1 MDPRQFVKNSNI
13 SIQSESKV
21 VAPTVKGGLKIGI
34 FHPGMY
40 NVLVNKKFSTT
51 EKRVN
56 LQYILKQK
64 PKGHAQI
71 APSLSIDLNEI
82 KGYFGRFQT
91 GVIHTSNFGLKGDL
105 TKNFFS
111 VQLSG
116 YAMDGTES
124 KKFTFVIYSNG
135 KIRFSGGF
143 LGSKNLKRQPEA
155 LRKYLIDTY
164 TEKQGFLYNEI
175 EYNNI
180 AGFFNTNVNFD
191 LIRISQQNPVKAQS
205 VSYESEMTPFLY
217 MTYKDHNFVLSTKSG
232 KLGSG
237 VVQVQGESDPDDL
250 EKAYKVGVDMVK
262 LLHVLGYTMGLV
274 NRNVNAP
281 KLPVMKSIKASTCP
295 KPRRPPCKNGFEV
308 RKNPQG
314 SDCCFKIPKKRTTS
328 KKKKA
333 PSKNVSIS
341 YDKDGTMKIGGRKC
355 VRLTKPVLLDV
366 AKKLGVVG
374 IREKNTKN
382 VICSA
387 LDANEKGTSNLK
399 IDGKLCRTMKK
410 DQLVAMALSKGITI
424 DDKDTVKTLCQKLQ
438 NKPKTPNT
446 PNTPNSLANDMER
459 ALLKRNRNIVN
470 KKRRINNIGIKNDII
485 KMYGKKWMT
494 KYGKVMDL
502 DKNVR
507 EVKKQLNKAE
517 KNNSLNVTSR
527 NGVIRKMVANDIKKA
542 MVKDMKLNQENTLK
556 KKLLRNEAQKLY
568 GKFGKN
574 MVNNVIKYAANLPK
588 TYPLNSSKI
597 KNYVTIKRQLQQNT
611 PSALKNK
618 RKTK

>member
-1 MDPRQFVKNSNI
+1 MDPRQFVKNSNV
-13 SIQSESKV
+13 SIQTTPSK
-21 VAPTVKGGLKIGI
+21 KGGLKIGK

-40 NVLVNKKFSTT
+40 NVLVNKKFSKD
-51 EKRVN
+51 EKRVD

-71 APSLSIDLNEI
+71 APGLTLDLNEI
-82 KGYFGRFQT
+82 KGYYGRFQT
-91 GVIHTSNFGLKGDL
+91 GAIHTSNFGLKGDL
-105 TKNFFS
+105 NKEFFS

-116 YAMDGTES
+116 YTMDGTER
-124 KKFTFVIYSNG
+124 KNFTFVIYSNG

-143 LGSKNLKRQPEA
+143 LGSSNLKKQPEA

-164 TEKQGFLYNEI
+164 TQKQGFLYNEI

-191 LIRISQQNPVKAQS
+191 LTRISQQNPVKAQS
-205 VSYESEMTPFLY
+205 ISYESEITPFLY

-250 EKAYKVGVDMVK
+250 ENAYKVGVDMVK

-274 NRNVNAP
+274 NRNVNLP
-281 KLPVMKSIKASTCP
+281 KLPMMKSVKASTCP
-295 KPRRPPCKNGFEV
+295 KPRRPPCKDGFEV

-314 SDCCFKIPKKRTTS
+314 SECCFKIPKKRGVS
-328 KKKKA
+328 KKKA
-333 PSKNVSIS
+333 TPKNVSIS

-355 VRLTKPVLLDV
+355 DRLTKPVLLDV

-374 IREKNTKN
+374 VRQKNTKN

-387 LDANEKGTSNLK
+387 LDAIEKGTSNLK
-399 IDGKLCRTMKK
+399 VDGKLCRTMKK
-410 DQLVAMALSKGITI
+410 DQLIAMALSKGITI
-424 DDKDTVKTLCQKLQ
+424 DDKDTVKMLCDKLQ
-438 NKPKTPNT
+438 DKPNS
-446 PNTPNSLANDMER
+446 PNSLANEMEY
-459 ALLKRNRNIVN
+459 ALKMRRSRNATNQ
-470 KKRRINNIGIKNDII
+470 KRRLNDTGIRNDLV

-507 EVKKQLNKAE
+507 DIKRELNKAE
-517 KNNSLNVTSR
+517 KNNSLNVTTR

-574 MVNNVIKYAANLPK
+574 MVNNVIKYATNLPK
-588 TYPLNSSKI
+588 TYALNSTKI
-597 KNYVTIKRQLQQNT
+597 KNYVMIKRQLQQNT

-618 RKTK
+618 RKNK

>member
-1 MDPRQFVKNSNI
+1 MDPRQFVKNSNV
-13 SIQSESKV
+13 SIQTTPSK
-21 VAPTVKGGLKIGI
+21 KGGLKIGK

-40 NVLVNKKFSTT
+40 NVLVNKKFSKD
-51 EKRVN
+51 EKRVD

-71 APSLSIDLNEI
+71 APGLTLDLNEI
-82 KGYFGRFQT
+82 KGYYGRFQT
-91 GVIHTSNFGLKGDL
+91 GAIHTSNFGLKGDL
-105 TKNFFS
+105 NKEFFS

-116 YAMDGTES
+116 YTMDGTER
-124 KKFTFVIYSNG
+124 KNFTFVIYSNG

-143 LGSKNLKRQPEA
+143 LGSSNLKKQPEA

-164 TEKQGFLYNEI
+164 TQKQGFLYNEI

-191 LIRISQQNPVKAQS
+191 LTRISQQNPVKAQS
-205 VSYESEMTPFLY
+205 ISYESELTPFLY

-250 EKAYKVGVDMVK
+250 ENAYKVGVDMVK

-274 NRNVNAP
+274 NRNVNLP
-281 KLPVMKSIKASTCP
+281 KLPMMKSVKASTCP
-295 KPRRPPCKNGFEV
+295 KPRRPPCKDGFEV

-314 SDCCFKIPKKRTTS
+314 SECCFKIPKKRGVS
-328 KKKKA
+328 KKKA
-333 PSKNVSIS
+333 IPKNVSIS

-355 VRLTKPVLLDV
+355 DRLTKPVLLDV

-374 IREKNTKN
+374 VRQKNTKN

-387 LDANEKGTSNLK
+387 LDAIEKGTSNLK
-399 IDGKLCRTMKK
+399 VDGKLCRTMKK
-410 DQLVAMALSKGITI
+410 DQLIAMALSKGITI
-424 DDKDTVKTLCQKLQ
+424 DDKDTVKMLCDKLQ
-438 NKPKTPNT
+438 DKPNS
-446 PNTPNSLANDMER
+446 PNSLANEMEY
-459 ALLKRNRNIVN
+459 ALKMKRSRNITN
-470 KKRRINNIGIKNDII
+470 QKRRLNDTGIRNDLV

-494 KYGKVMDL
+494 RYGKVMDL

-507 EVKKQLNKAE
+507 DVKRELNKAE
-517 KNNSLNVTSR
+517 KNNSLNVTTR

-574 MVNNVIKYAANLPK
+574 MVNNVIKYATNLPK
-588 TYPLNSSKI
+588 TYALNSSKI
-597 KNYVTIKRQLQQNT
+597 KNYVMIKRQLQQNT

-618 RKTK
+618 RKNK

>member
-1 MDPRQFVKNSNI
+1 MDPRQFVKNSNV
-13 SIQSESKV
+13 SIQTTPSK
-21 VAPTVKGGLKIGI
+21 KGGLKIGK
-34 FHPGMY
+34 FQPGMY
-40 NVLVNKKFSTT
+40 NVLVNKKFSKD
-51 EKRVN
+51 EKRVD

-71 APSLSIDLNEI
+71 APGLTLDLNEI
-82 KGYFGRFQT
+82 KGYYGRFQT
-91 GVIHTSNFGLKGDL
+91 GAIHTSNFGLKGDL
-105 TKNFFS
+105 NKEFFS

-116 YAMDGTES
+116 YTMDGTER
-124 KKFTFVIYSNG
+124 KNFTFVIYSNG

-143 LGSKNLKRQPEA
+143 LGSSNLKKQPEA

-164 TEKQGFLYNEI
+164 TQKQGFLYNEI

-191 LIRISQQNPVKAQS
+191 LTRISQQNPVKAQS
-205 VSYESEMTPFLY
+205 ISYESEITPFLY

-250 EKAYKVGVDMVK
+250 ENAYKVGVDMVK

-274 NRNVNAP
+274 NRNVNLP
-281 KLPVMKSIKASTCP
+281 KLPMMKSVKASTCP
-295 KPRRPPCKNGFEV
+295 KPRRPPCKDGFEV

-314 SDCCFKIPKKRTTS
+314 SECCFKIPKKRGTT
-328 KKKKA
+328 KKKTT
-333 PSKNVSIS
+333 PKNVSIS
-341 YDKDGTMKIGGRKC
+341 YDKDGTMKI
-355 VRLTKPVLLDV
+355 
-366 AKKLGVVG
+366 
-374 IREKNTKN
+374 
-382 VICSA
+382 
-387 LDANEKGTSNLK
+387 
-399 IDGKLCRTMKK
+399 DGKLCRKMKK

-424 DDKDTVKTLCQKLQ
+424 DDKDTVKMLCDKLQ
-438 NKPKTPNT
+438 NKPNS
-446 PNTPNSLANDMER
+446 PNSLANEMEY
-459 ALLKRNRNIVN
+459 ALKMRRSRNVTNQKRKLNDKGIRNDLV
-470 KKRRINNIGIKNDII
+470 

-507 EVKKQLNKAE
+507 DIKRELNKAE
-517 KNNSLNVTSR
+517 KNNSLNVTTR

-574 MVNNVIKYAANLPK
+574 MVNNVIKYATNLPK
-588 TYPLNSSKI
+588 TYALNSTKI

-618 RKTK
+618 RKNK

>member
-1 MDPRQFVKNSNI
+1 MDPRQFVKNSNV
-13 SIQSESKV
+13 SIQTTPSK
-21 VAPTVKGGLKIGI
+21 KGGLKIGK

-40 NVLVNKKFSTT
+40 NVLVNKKFSKD
-51 EKRVN
+51 EKRVD

-71 APSLSIDLNEI
+71 APGLTLDLNEI
-82 KGYFGRFQT
+82 KGYYGRFQT
-91 GVIHTSNFGLKGDL
+91 GAIHTSNFGLKGDL
-105 TKNFFS
+105 NKEFFS

-116 YAMDGTES
+116 YTMDVTER
-124 KKFTFVIYSNG
+124 KNFTFVIYSNG

-143 LGSKNLKRQPEA
+143 LGSSNLKKQPEA

-164 TEKQGFLYNEI
+164 TQKQGFLYNEI

-191 LIRISQQNPVKAQS
+191 LTRISQQNPVKAQS
-205 VSYESEMTPFLY
+205 ISYESELTPFLY

-250 EKAYKVGVDMVK
+250 ENAYKVGVDMVK

-274 NRNVNAP
+274 NRNVNLP
-281 KLPVMKSIKASTCP
+281 KLPMMKSVKASTCP
-295 KPRRPPCKNGFEV
+295 KPRRPPCKDGFEV

-314 SDCCFKIPKKRTTS
+314 SECCFKIPKKRGVS
-328 KKKKA
+328 KKKA
-333 PSKNVSIS
+333 TPKNVSIS

-355 VRLTKPVLLDV
+355 DRLTKPVLLDV

-374 IREKNTKN
+374 VRQKNTKN

-387 LDANEKGTSNLK
+387 LDAIEKGTSNLK
-399 IDGKLCRTMKK
+399 VDGKLCRTMKK
-410 DQLVAMALSKGITI
+410 DQLIAMALSKGITI
-424 DDKDTVKTLCQKLQ
+424 DDKDTVKMLCDKLQ
-438 NKPKTPNT
+438 DKPNS
-446 PNTPNSLANDMER
+446 PNSLANEMEY
-459 ALLKRNRNIVN
+459 ALKMKRSRNITN
-470 KKRRINNIGIKNDII
+470 QKRRLNDTGIRNDLV

-507 EVKKQLNKAE
+507 DVKRELNKAE
-517 KNNSLNVTSR
+517 KNNSLNVTTR

-574 MVNNVIKYAANLPK
+574 MVNNVIKYATNLPK
-588 TYPLNSSKI
+588 TYALNSSKI
-597 KNYVTIKRQLQQNT
+597 KNYVMIKRQLQQNT

-618 RKTK
+618 RKNK

>member
-1 MDPRQFVKNSNI
+1 MDPRQFVKNSNV
-13 SIQSESKV
+13 SIQTESKV
-21 VAPTVKGGLKIGI
+21 VPTKKGGLKIGK

-40 NVLVNKKFSTT
+40 NVLVNKKFSKD
-51 EKRVN
+51 EKRVD

-71 APSLSIDLNEI
+71 ATGLTIDLNEI
-82 KGYFGRFQT
+82 KGYYGRFQT
-91 GVIHTSNFGLKGDL
+91 GAIHTSNFGLKGDL
-105 TKNFFS
+105 KKEFFS

-164 TEKQGFLYNEI
+164 TQKQGFLYNEI

-180 AGFFNTNVNFD
+180 SGFFNTNVNFD
-191 LIRISQQNPVKAQS
+191 LTRISRQNPVQAQS
-205 VSYESEMTPFLY
+205 VSYESELTPFLY

-250 EKAYKVGVDMVK
+250 ENAYKVGVDMVK

-281 KLPVMKSIKASTCP
+281 KLPMMKSVKASTCP

-314 SDCCFKIPKKRTTS
+314 SDCCFKIPKKRSVS
-328 KKKKA
+328 KKKST
-333 PSKNVSIS
+333 PKNVSIS

-355 VRLTKPVLLDV
+355 DRLTKPVLLDV

-387 LDANEKGTSNLK
+387 LDAIEKGTSNLK
-399 IDGKLCRTMKK
+399 VNGKLCRTIKK
-410 DQLVAMALSKGITI
+410 DQLVAMALSKGIAI
-424 DDKDTVKTLCQKLQ
+424 DDKDTVKMLCDKLQ
-438 NKPKTPNT
+438 NKPNT
-446 PNTPNSLANDMER
+446 ANSPNSLANEMES
-459 ALLKRNRNIVN
+459 ALKMRRSRNATNQ
-470 KKRRINNIGIKNDII
+470 KRRLNDTGIRNDLV

-494 KYGKVMDL
+494 KYGKVMNL

-507 EVKKQLNKAE
+507 DIKKELNKAE

-574 MVNNVIKYAANLPK
+574 MVNNVIKYAMNLPK
-588 TYPLNSSKI
+588 TYPLNSKKI
-597 KNYVTIKRQLQQNT
+597 KNYVMIKRQLQQNT
-611 PSALKNK
+611 PSALKNN

>member
-1 MDPRQFVKNSNI
+1 MDPRQFVKNSNV
-13 SIQSESKV
+13 SIQTTPSK
-21 VAPTVKGGLKIGI
+21 KGGLKIGK

-40 NVLVNKKFSTT
+40 NVLVNKKFSKD
-51 EKRVN
+51 EKRVD

-71 APSLSIDLNEI
+71 APGLTLDLNEI
-82 KGYFGRFQT
+82 KGYYGRFQT
-91 GVIHTSNFGLKGDL
+91 GAIHTSNFGLKGDL
-105 TKNFFS
+105 NKEFFS

-116 YAMDGTES
+116 YTMDGTER
-124 KKFTFVIYSNG
+124 KNFTFVIYSNG

-143 LGSKNLKRQPEA
+143 LGSSNLKKQPEA

-164 TEKQGFLYNEI
+164 TQKQGFLYNEI

-191 LIRISQQNPVKAQS
+191 LTRISQQNPVKAQS
-205 VSYESEMTPFLY
+205 ISYESELTPFLY

-250 EKAYKVGVDMVK
+250 ENAYKVGVDMVK

-274 NRNVNAP
+274 NRNVNLP
-281 KLPVMKSIKASTCP
+281 KLPMMKSVKASTCP
-295 KPRRPPCKNGFEV
+295 KPRRPPCKDGFEV

-314 SDCCFKIPKKRTTS
+314 SDCCFKIPKKRGVS
-328 KKKKA
+328 KKKST
-333 PSKNVSIS
+333 PKNVSIS

-355 VRLTKPVLLDV
+355 DRLTKPVLLDV

-374 IREKNTKN
+374 VRQKNTKN

-387 LDANEKGTSNLK
+387 LDAIEKGTSNLK
-399 IDGKLCRTMKK
+399 VDGKLCRTMKK
-410 DQLVAMALSKGITI
+410 DQLIAMALSKGITI
-424 DDKDTVKTLCQKLQ
+424 DDKDTVKMLCDKLQ
-438 NKPKTPNT
+438 DKPNS
-446 PNTPNSLANDMER
+446 PNSLANEMEY
-459 ALLKRNRNIVN
+459 ALKMKRSRNITN
-470 KKRRINNIGIKNDII
+470 QKRRLNDTGIRNDLV

-494 KYGKVMDL
+494 KYGKVMNL

-507 EVKKQLNKAE
+507 DIKRELNKAE

-542 MVKDMKLNQENTLK
+542 MVKDMKLNQQNTLK

-574 MVNNVIKYAANLPK
+574 MVNNVIKYATNLPK

-597 KNYVTIKRQLQQNT
+597 KNYVMIKRQLQQNT

-618 RKTK
+618 RKNK

>member
-1 MDPRQFVKNSNI
+1 MDPRQFVKNSNV
-13 SIQSESKV
+13 SIQTESKV
-21 VAPTVKGGLKIGI
+21 VPTKKGGLKIGK

-40 NVLVNKKFSTT
+40 NVLVNKKFSKD
-51 EKRVN
+51 EKRVD

-71 APSLSIDLNEI
+71 ATGLTIDLNEI
-82 KGYFGRFQT
+82 KGYYGRFQT
-91 GVIHTSNFGLKGDL
+91 GAIHTSNFGLKGDL
-105 TKNFFS
+105 KKEFFS

-116 YAMDGTES
+116 YTMDGTEQ

-143 LGSKNLKRQPEA
+143 LGSTNLKKQPEA
-155 LRKYLIDTY
+155 LRKYLVDTY
-164 TEKQGFLYNEI
+164 TQKQGFLYSDI

-191 LIRISQQNPVKAQS
+191 LTRIAQQNPVKAQS
-205 VSYESEMTPFLY
+205 ISYEAETTPFLY
-217 MTYKDHNFVLSTKSG
+217 MIYKDHNFVLSTKSG

-237 VVQVQGESDPDDL
+237 VIQVQGESDPDDL
-250 EKAYKVGVDMVK
+250 ENAYKVGVDMVK

-281 KLPVMKSIKASTCP
+281 KLPVMKSVKASTCP

-314 SDCCFKIPKKRTTS
+314 SDCCFKIPKKRSTS
-328 KKKKA
+328 KKKST
-333 PSKNVSIS
+333 PKNVSIS
-341 YDKDGTMKIGGRKC
+341 YDKDGTMKIGGLKC
-355 VRLTKPVLLDV
+355 DRLTKPVLLDV

-374 IREKNTKN
+374 IREKNNKN
-382 VICSA
+382 AICSA
-387 LDANEKGTSNLK
+387 LDAIEKGTSNLK

-424 DDKDTVKTLCQKLQ
+424 DDKDTVKMLCDKLQ
-438 NKPKTPNT
+438 NKPNT
-446 PNTPNSLANDMER
+446 ANSPNSLANEMET
-459 ALLKRNRNIVN
+459 ALKMRRNRNTTN
-470 KKRRINNIGIKNDII
+470 QRRKLNDTGIRNDLV

-494 KYGKVMDL
+494 KYGKVMNL

-507 EVKKQLNKAE
+507 DIKKELNKAE

-542 MVKDMKLNQENTLK
+542 MVKDMKLNQENTLN

-574 MVNNVIKYAANLPK
+574 MVNNVIKYATNLPK
-588 TYPLNSSKI
+588 TYPLNSTKI
-597 KNYVTIKRQLQQNT
+597 KNYVMIKRQLQQNT
-611 PSALKNK
+611 PSALKNN

>member
-1 MDPRQFVKNSNI
+1 MDPRQFVKNSNV
-13 SIQSESKV
+13 SIQTESKV
-21 VAPTVKGGLKIGI
+21 APTKKGGLKIGK

-40 NVLVNKKFSTT
+40 NVLVNKKFSKD
-51 EKRVN
+51 EKRVD

-71 APSLSIDLNEI
+71 ATGLTIDLNEI
-82 KGYFGRFQT
+82 KGYYGRFQT
-91 GVIHTSNFGLKGDL
+91 GAIHTSNFGLKGDL
-105 TKNFFS
+105 KKEFFS

-116 YAMDGTES
+116 YTMDGTEQ
-124 KKFTFVIYSNG
+124 KKFTFVIYGNG

-143 LGSKNLKRQPEA
+143 LGSNNLKKQPES

-164 TEKQGFLYNEI
+164 TQKQGFLYNEI

-180 AGFFNTNVNFD
+180 SGFFNTNVNFD
-191 LIRISQQNPVKAQS
+191 LTRISQQNPVKAQS
-205 VSYESEMTPFLY
+205 ISYESELTPFLY
-217 MTYKDHNFVLSTKSG
+217 ITHKDHNFVLSTKSG

-250 EKAYKVGVDMVK
+250 ENAYKVGVDMVK
-262 LLHVLGYTMGLV
+262 LLHVLGYTLGLV

-281 KLPVMKSIKASTCP
+281 KLPMMKTVKASTCP

-314 SDCCFKIPKKRTTS
+314 SDCCFKIPKKRSVS
-328 KKKKA
+328 KKKST
-333 PSKNVSIS
+333 PKNVSIS

-355 VRLTKPVLLDV
+355 DRLTKPVLLDV

-387 LDANEKGTSNLK
+387 LDAIEKGTSNVK
-399 IDGKLCRTMKK
+399 VNGKLCRTMKK

-438 NKPKTPNT
+438 NKPKTANS
-446 PNTPNSLANDMER
+446 PNSLANEMEY
-459 ALLKRNRNIVN
+459 ALKMKRSRNVTN
-470 KKRRINNIGIKNDII
+470 QRRKLNDTGIRNDLVR
-485 KMYGKKWMT
+485 MYGKKWMT

-502 DKNVR
+502 NKDIRDVKR
-507 EVKKQLNKAE
+507 ELNKAE
-517 KNNSLNVTSR
+517 KNNSLNVTSS

-542 MVKDMKLNQENTLK
+542 MVKNMKLNQENALK

-574 MVNNVIKYAANLPK
+574 MVNNVIKYATNLPK
-588 TYPLNSSKI
+588 TYALNSSKI
-597 KNYVTIKRQLQQNT
+597 KNYVMIKRQLQQNT
-611 PSALKNK
+611 PSALKNN

>member
-1 MDPRQFVKNSNI
+1 MDPRQFVKNSNV
-13 SIQSESKV
+13 SIQTTPSK
-21 VAPTVKGGLKIGI
+21 KGGLKIGK

-40 NVLVNKKFSTT
+40 NVLVNKKFSKD
-51 EKRVN
+51 EKRVD

-71 APSLSIDLNEI
+71 APGLTLDLNEI
-82 KGYFGRFQT
+82 KGYYGRFQT
-91 GVIHTSNFGLKGDL
+91 GAIHTSNFGLKGDL
-105 TKNFFS
+105 NKEFFS

-116 YAMDGTES
+116 YTMDGTER
-124 KKFTFVIYSNG
+124 KNFTFVIYSNG

-143 LGSKNLKRQPEA
+143 LGSSNLKKQPEA

-164 TEKQGFLYNEI
+164 TQKQGFLYNEI

-191 LIRISQQNPVKAQS
+191 LTRISQQNPVKAQS
-205 VSYESEMTPFLY
+205 ISYESELTPFLY

-250 EKAYKVGVDMVK
+250 ENAYKVGVDMVK

-274 NRNVNAP
+274 NRNVNLP
-281 KLPVMKSIKASTCP
+281 KLPMMKSVKASTCP
-295 KPRRPPCKNGFEV
+295 KPRRPPCKDGFEV

-314 SDCCFKIPKKRTTS
+314 SECCFKIPKKRGTT
-328 KKKKA
+328 KKKTT
-333 PSKNVSIS
+333 PKNVSIS

-355 VRLTKPVLLDV
+355 DRLTKPVLLDV

-374 IREKNTKN
+374 VRQKNTKN

-387 LDANEKGTSNLK
+387 LDAIEKGTSNLK
-399 IDGKLCRTMKK
+399 IDGKLCRKMKK

-424 DDKDTVKTLCQKLQ
+424 DDKDTVKMLCDKLQ
-438 NKPKTPNT
+438 DKPNS
-446 PNTPNSLANDMER
+446 PNSLANEMEY
-459 ALLKRNRNIVN
+459 ALKMRRSRNATNQ
-470 KKRRINNIGIKNDII
+470 KRRLNDTGIRNDLV

-502 DKNVR
+502 NKDVR
-507 EVKKQLNKAE
+507 DVKRELNKAE

-542 MVKDMKLNQENTLK
+542 MVKNMKLNQENTLK

-574 MVNNVIKYAANLPK
+574 MVNNVIKYATNLPK

-618 RKTK
+618 RKNK

>member
-1 MDPRQFVKNSNI
+1 MDPRQFVKNSNV
-13 SIQSESKV
+13 SIQTTPSK
-21 VAPTVKGGLKIGI
+21 KGGLKIGK

-40 NVLVNKKFSTT
+40 NVLVNKKFSKD
-51 EKRVN
+51 EKRVD

-71 APSLSIDLNEI
+71 APGLTLDLNEI
-82 KGYFGRFQT
+82 KGYYGRFQT
-91 GVIHTSNFGLKGDL
+91 GAIHTSNFGLKGDL
-105 TKNFFS
+105 NKEFFS

-116 YAMDGTES
+116 YTMDGTER
-124 KKFTFVIYSNG
+124 KNFTFVIYSNG

-143 LGSKNLKRQPEA
+143 LGSSNLKKQPEA

-164 TEKQGFLYNEI
+164 TQKQGFLYNEI

-191 LIRISQQNPVKAQS
+191 LTRISQQNPVKAQS
-205 VSYESEMTPFLY
+205 ISYESEITPFLY

-250 EKAYKVGVDMVK
+250 ENAYKVGVDMVK

-274 NRNVNAP
+274 NRNVNLP
-281 KLPVMKSIKASTCP
+281 KLPMMKSVKASTCP
-295 KPRRPPCKNGFEV
+295 KPRRPPCKDGFEV

-314 SDCCFKIPKKRTTS
+314 SECCFKIPKKRGTT
-328 KKKKA
+328 KKKTT
-333 PSKNVSIS
+333 PKNVSIS

-355 VRLTKPVLLDV
+355 DRLTKPVLLDV

-374 IREKNTKN
+374 VRQKNTKN

-387 LDANEKGTSNLK
+387 LDAIEKGTSNLK
-399 IDGKLCRTMKK
+399 IDGKLCRKMKK

-424 DDKDTVKTLCQKLQ
+424 DDKDTVKMLCDKLQ
-438 NKPKTPNT
+438 DKPNS
-446 PNTPNSLANDMER
+446 PNSLANEMEY
-459 ALLKRNRNIVN
+459 ALKMRRSRNVTNQKRKLNDTGIRNDLV
-470 KKRRINNIGIKNDII
+470 

-507 EVKKQLNKAE
+507 DIKRELNKAE
-517 KNNSLNVTSR
+517 KNNSLNVTTR

-542 MVKDMKLNQENTLK
+542 MVKNMKLNQENTLK

-574 MVNNVIKYAANLPK
+574 MVNNVIKYATNLPK
-588 TYPLNSSKI
+588 TYALNSSKI
-597 KNYVTIKRQLQQNT
+597 KNYVMIKRQLQQNT

-618 RKTK
+618 RKNK

>member
-1 MDPRQFVKNSNI
+1 MDPRQFVKNSNV
-13 SIQSESKV
+13 SIQTESKV
-21 VAPTVKGGLKIGI
+21 VPTKKGGLKIGK

-51 EKRVN
+51 EKRVD

-71 APSLSIDLNEI
+71 APGLTIDLNEI

-91 GVIHTSNFGLKGDL
+91 GAIHTSNFGLKGDL

-116 YAMDGTES
+116 YIMDGTES
-124 KKFTFVIYSNG
+124 KNFTFVIYSNG

-143 LGSKNLKRQPEA
+143 LGSSNLKKQPEA

-164 TEKQGFLYNEI
+164 TQKQGFLYNEI

-191 LIRISQQNPVKAQS
+191 LTRISRQNPVQAQS
-205 VSYESEMTPFLY
+205 VSYESELTPFLY

-250 EKAYKVGVDMVK
+250 ENAYRVGVDMVK

-281 KLPVMKSIKASTCP
+281 KLPMMKSVKASTCP

-314 SDCCFKIPKKRTTS
+314 SDCCFKIPKKRGTS
-328 KKKKA
+328 KKKST
-333 PSKNVSIS
+333 PKNVSIS

-355 VRLTKPVLLDV
+355 DRLTKPVLLDV

-387 LDANEKGTSNLK
+387 LDAIEKGTSNVK
-399 IDGKLCRTMKK
+399 VNGKLCRTMKK

-438 NKPKTPNT
+438 NKPKTANS
-446 PNTPNSLANDMER
+446 PNSLANEMEY
-459 ALLKRNRNIVN
+459 ALKMKRSRNVTN
-470 KKRRINNIGIKNDII
+470 QKRKLNDTGIRNDLVR
-485 KMYGKKWMT
+485 MYGKKWMT

-502 DKNVR
+502 NKNVR
-507 EVKKQLNKAE
+507 DVKRELNKAE

-542 MVKDMKLNQENTLK
+542 MVKNMKLNQENTLK

-574 MVNNVIKYAANLPK
+574 MVNNVIKYATNLPK
-588 TYPLNSSKI
+588 TYPLNSKKI

-618 RKTK
+618 RKNK

>member
-1 MDPRQFVKNSNI
+1 MDPRQFVKNSNV
-13 SIQSESKV
+13 SIQTTPSK
-21 VAPTVKGGLKIGI
+21 KGGLKIGK

-40 NVLVNKKFSTT
+40 NVLVNKKFSKD
-51 EKRVN
+51 EKRVD

-71 APSLSIDLNEI
+71 TPGLTIDLNEI
-82 KGYFGRFQT
+82 KGYYGRFQT
-91 GVIHTSNFGLKGDL
+91 GAIHTSNFGLKGDL
-105 TKNFFS
+105 NKEFFS

-116 YAMDGTES
+116 YTMDGTER
-124 KKFTFVIYSNG
+124 KNFTFVIYSNG

-143 LGSKNLKRQPEA
+143 LGSSNLKKQPEA

-164 TEKQGFLYNEI
+164 TQKQGFLYNEI

-191 LIRISQQNPVKAQS
+191 LTRISQQNPVKAQS
-205 VSYESEMTPFLY
+205 ISYESELTPFLY

-250 EKAYKVGVDMVK
+250 ENAYKVGVDMVK

-274 NRNVNAP
+274 NRNVNLP
-281 KLPVMKSIKASTCP
+281 KLPIMKSVKASTCP
-295 KPRRPPCKNGFEV
+295 KPRRPPCKDGFEV

-314 SDCCFKIPKKRTTS
+314 SECCFKIPKKRGVS
-328 KKKKA
+328 KKKA
-333 PSKNVSIS
+333 TPKNVSIS

-355 VRLTKPVLLDV
+355 DRLTKPVLLDV

-374 IREKNTKN
+374 VRQKNTKN

-387 LDANEKGTSNLK
+387 LDAIEKGTSNLK
-399 IDGKLCRTMKK
+399 IDGKLCRKMKK

-424 DDKDTVKTLCQKLQ
+424 DDKDTVKMLCDKLQ
-438 NKPKTPNT
+438 DKPNS
-446 PNTPNSLANDMER
+446 PNSLANEMEY
-459 ALLKRNRNIVN
+459 ALKMRRSRNATNQ
-470 KKRRINNIGIKNDII
+470 KRRLNDTGIRNDLV

-507 EVKKQLNKAE
+507 DVKRELNKAE
-517 KNNSLNVTSR
+517 KNNSLNVTTR

-574 MVNNVIKYAANLPK
+574 MVNNVIKYATNLPK
-588 TYPLNSSKI
+588 TYALNSTKI
-597 KNYVTIKRQLQQNT
+597 KNYVMIKRQLQQNT

-618 RKTK
+618 RKNK

>member
-1 MDPRQFVKNSNI
+1 MDPRQFVKNSNV
-13 SIQSESKV
+13 SIQTTPSK
-21 VAPTVKGGLKIGI
+21 KGGLKIGK

-40 NVLVNKKFSTT
+40 NVLVNKKFSKD
-51 EKRVN
+51 EKRVD

-71 APSLSIDLNEI
+71 APGLTLDLNEI
-82 KGYFGRFQT
+82 KGYYGRFQT
-91 GVIHTSNFGLKGDL
+91 GAIHTSNFGLKGDL
-105 TKNFFS
+105 NKEFFS

-116 YAMDGTES
+116 YTMDGTER
-124 KKFTFVIYSNG
+124 KNFTFVIYSNG

-143 LGSKNLKRQPEA
+143 LGSSNLKKQPEA

-164 TEKQGFLYNEI
+164 TQKQGFLYNEI

-191 LIRISQQNPVKAQS
+191 LTRISQQNPVKAQS
-205 VSYESEMTPFLY
+205 ISYESELTPFLY

-250 EKAYKVGVDMVK
+250 ENAYKVGVDMIK

-274 NRNVNAP
+274 NRNVNLP
-281 KLPVMKSIKASTCP
+281 KLPMMKSVKASTCP
-295 KPRRPPCKNGFEV
+295 KPRRPPCKDGFEV

-314 SDCCFKIPKKRTTS
+314 SECCFKIPKKRGTT
-328 KKKKA
+328 KKKTT
-333 PSKNVSIS
+333 PKNVSIS

-355 VRLTKPVLLDV
+355 DRLTKPVLLDV

-374 IREKNTKN
+374 VRQKNTKN

-387 LDANEKGTSNLK
+387 LDAIEKGTSNLK
-399 IDGKLCRTMKK
+399 IDGKLCRKMKK

-424 DDKDTVKTLCQKLQ
+424 DDKDTVKMLCDKLQ
-438 NKPKTPNT
+438 DKPNS
-446 PNTPNSLANDMER
+446 PNSLANEMEY
-459 ALLKRNRNIVN
+459 ALKMRRSRNATNQ
-470 KKRRINNIGIKNDII
+470 KRRLNDTGIRNDLV

-507 EVKKQLNKAE
+507 DVKRELNKAE
-517 KNNSLNVTSR
+517 KNNSLNVTTR

-574 MVNNVIKYAANLPK
+574 MVNNVIKYATNLPK
-588 TYPLNSSKI
+588 TYALNSTKI
-597 KNYVTIKRQLQQNT
+597 KNYVMIKRQLQQNT

-618 RKTK
+618 RKNK

>member
-1 MDPRQFVKNSNI
+1 MDPRQFVKNSNV
-13 SIQSESKV
+13 SIQTTPSK
-21 VAPTVKGGLKIGI
+21 KGGLKIGK

-40 NVLVNKKFSTT
+40 NVLVNKKFSKD
-51 EKRVN
+51 EKRVD

-71 APSLSIDLNEI
+71 APGLTLDLNEI
-82 KGYFGRFQT
+82 KGYYGRFQT
-91 GVIHTSNFGLKGDL
+91 GAIHTSNFGLKGDL
-105 TKNFFS
+105 NKEFFS

-116 YAMDGTES
+116 YTMDGTER
-124 KKFTFVIYSNG
+124 KNFTFVIYSNG

-143 LGSKNLKRQPEA
+143 LGSSNLKKQPEA

-164 TEKQGFLYNEI
+164 TQKQGFLYNEI

-191 LIRISQQNPVKAQS
+191 LTRISQQNPVKAQS
-205 VSYESEMTPFLY
+205 ISYESELTPFLY

-250 EKAYKVGVDMVK
+250 ENAYKVGVDMVK

-274 NRNVNAP
+274 NRNVNLP
-281 KLPVMKSIKASTCP
+281 KLPMMKSVKASTCP
-295 KPRRPPCKNGFEV
+295 KPRRPPCKDGFEV

-314 SDCCFKIPKKRTTS
+314 SECCFKIPKKRGVS
-328 KKKKA
+328 KKKA
-333 PSKNVSIS
+333 TPKNVSIS

-355 VRLTKPVLLDV
+355 DRLTKPVLLDV

-374 IREKNTKN
+374 VRQKNTKN

-387 LDANEKGTSNLK
+387 LDAIEKGTSNLK
-399 IDGKLCRTMKK
+399 VDGKLCRTMKK
-410 DQLVAMALSKGITI
+410 DQLIAMALSKGITI
-424 DDKDTVKTLCQKLQ
+424 DDKDTVKMLCDKLQ
-438 NKPKTPNT
+438 DKPNS
-446 PNTPNSLANDMER
+446 PNSLANEMEY
-459 ALLKRNRNIVN
+459 ALKMKRSRNITN
-470 KKRRINNIGIKNDII
+470 QKRRLNDTGIRNDLV

-507 EVKKQLNKAE
+507 DIKRELNKAE
-517 KNNSLNVTSR
+517 KNNSLNVTTR

-574 MVNNVIKYAANLPK
+574 MVNNVIKYATNLPK
-588 TYPLNSSKI
+588 TYALNSSKI
-597 KNYVTIKRQLQQNT
+597 KNYVMIKRQLQQNT

-618 RKTK
+618 RKNK

>member
-1 MDPRQFVKNSNI
+1 MDPRQFVKNSNV
-13 SIQSESKV
+13 SIQTTPSK
-21 VAPTVKGGLKIGI
+21 KGGLKIGK

-40 NVLVNKKFSTT
+40 NVLVNKKFSKD
-51 EKRVN
+51 EKRVD

-71 APSLSIDLNEI
+71 APGLTLDLNEI
-82 KGYFGRFQT
+82 KGYYGRFQT
-91 GVIHTSNFGLKGDL
+91 GAIHTSNFGLKGDL
-105 TKNFFS
+105 NKEFFS

-116 YAMDGTES
+116 YTMDGTER
-124 KKFTFVIYSNG
+124 KNFTFVIYSNG

-143 LGSKNLKRQPEA
+143 LGSSNLKKQPEA

-164 TEKQGFLYNEI
+164 TQKQGFLYNEI

-191 LIRISQQNPVKAQS
+191 LTRISQQNPVKAQS
-205 VSYESEMTPFLY
+205 ISYESEITPFLY

-250 EKAYKVGVDMVK
+250 ENAYKVGVDMVK

-274 NRNVNAP
+274 NRNVNLP
-281 KLPVMKSIKASTCP
+281 KLPMMKSVKASTCP
-295 KPRRPPCKNGFEV
+295 KPRRPPCKDGFEV

-314 SDCCFKIPKKRTTS
+314 SECCFKIPKKRGVS
-328 KKKKA
+328 KKKA
-333 PSKNVSIS
+333 TPKNVSIS

-355 VRLTKPVLLDV
+355 DRLTKPVLLDV

-374 IREKNTKN
+374 VRQKNTKN

-387 LDANEKGTSNLK
+387 LDAIEKGTSNLK
-399 IDGKLCRTMKK
+399 VDGKLCRTMKK
-410 DQLVAMALSKGITI
+410 DQLIAMALSKGITI
-424 DDKDTVKTLCQKLQ
+424 DDKDTVKMLCDKLQ
-438 NKPKTPNT
+438 DKPNS
-446 PNTPNSLANDMER
+446 PNSLANEMEY
-459 ALLKRNRNIVN
+459 ALKMRRSRNATNQ
-470 KKRRINNIGIKNDII
+470 KRRLNDTGIRNDIV

-507 EVKKQLNKAE
+507 DIKRELNKAE
-517 KNNSLNVTSR
+517 KNNSLNVTTR

-574 MVNNVIKYAANLPK
+574 MVNNVIKYATNLPK
-588 TYPLNSSKI
+588 TYALNSTKI
-597 KNYVTIKRQLQQNT
+597 KNYVMIKRQLQQNT

-618 RKTK
+618 RKNK

>member
-1 MDPRQFVKNSNI
+1 MDPRQFVKNSNV
-13 SIQSESKV
+13 SIQTTPSK
-21 VAPTVKGGLKIGI
+21 KGGLKIGK

-40 NVLVNKKFSTT
+40 NVLVNKKFSKD
-51 EKRVN
+51 EKRVD

-71 APSLSIDLNEI
+71 APGLTLDLNEI
-82 KGYFGRFQT
+82 KGYYGRFQT

-105 TKNFFS
+105 NKEFFS

-116 YAMDGTES
+116 YTMDGTER
-124 KKFTFVIYSNG
+124 KNFTFVIYSNG

-143 LGSKNLKRQPEA
+143 LGSSNLKKQPEA

-164 TEKQGFLYNEI
+164 TQKQGFLYNEI

-191 LIRISQQNPVKAQS
+191 LTRISQQNPVKAQS
-205 VSYESEMTPFLY
+205 ISYESELTPFLY

-250 EKAYKVGVDMVK
+250 ENAYKVGVDMVK

-274 NRNVNAP
+274 NRNVNLP
-281 KLPVMKSIKASTCP
+281 KLPMMKSVKASTCP
-295 KPRRPPCKNGFEV
+295 KPRRPPCKDGFEV

-314 SDCCFKIPKKRTTS
+314 SECCFKIPKKRGVS
-328 KKKKA
+328 KKKA
-333 PSKNVSIS
+333 TPKNVSIS

-355 VRLTKPVLLDV
+355 DRLTKPVLLDV

-374 IREKNTKN
+374 VRQKNTKN

-387 LDANEKGTSNLK
+387 LDAIEKGTSNLK
-399 IDGKLCRTMKK
+399 VDGKLCRTMKK
-410 DQLVAMALSKGITI
+410 DQLIAMALSKGITI
-424 DDKDTVKTLCQKLQ
+424 DDKDTVKMLCDKLQ
-438 NKPKTPNT
+438 DKPNS
-446 PNTPNSLANDMER
+446 PNSLANEMEY
-459 ALLKRNRNIVN
+459 ALKMKRSRNITN
-470 KKRRINNIGIKNDII
+470 QKRRLNDTGIRNDLV

-507 EVKKQLNKAE
+507 DVKRELNKAE
-517 KNNSLNVTSR
+517 KNNSLNVTTR

-574 MVNNVIKYAANLPK
+574 MVNNVIKYATNLPK
-588 TYPLNSSKI
+588 TYALNSSKI
-597 KNYVTIKRQLQQNT
+597 KNYVMIKRQLQQNT

-618 RKTK
+618 RKNK

>member
-1 MDPRQFVKNSNI
+1 MDPRQFVKNSNV
-13 SIQSESKV
+13 SIQTTPSK
-21 VAPTVKGGLKIGI
+21 KGGLKIGK

-40 NVLVNKKFSTT
+40 NVLVNKKFSKD
-51 EKRVN
+51 EKRVD

-71 APSLSIDLNEI
+71 APGLTLDLNEI
-82 KGYFGRFQT
+82 KGYYGRFQT
-91 GVIHTSNFGLKGDL
+91 GAIHTSNFGLKGDL
-105 TKNFFS
+105 NKEFFS

-116 YAMDGTES
+116 YTMDGTER
-124 KKFTFVIYSNG
+124 KNFTFVIYSNG

-143 LGSKNLKRQPEA
+143 LGSSNLKKQPEA

-164 TEKQGFLYNEI
+164 TQKQGFLYNEI

-191 LIRISQQNPVKAQS
+191 LTRISQQNPVKAQS
-205 VSYESEMTPFLY
+205 ISYESELTPFLY

-250 EKAYKVGVDMVK
+250 ENAYKVGVDMVK

-274 NRNVNAP
+274 NRNVNLP
-281 KLPVMKSIKASTCP
+281 KLPMMKSVKASTCP
-295 KPRRPPCKNGFEV
+295 KPRRPPCKDGFEV

-314 SDCCFKIPKKRTTS
+314 SECCFKIPKKRGTT
-328 KKKKA
+328 KKKTT
-333 PSKNVSIS
+333 PKNVSIS

-355 VRLTKPVLLDV
+355 DRLTKPVLLDV

-374 IREKNTKN
+374 VRQKNTKN

-387 LDANEKGTSNLK
+387 LDAIEKGTSNLK
-399 IDGKLCRTMKK
+399 IDGKLCRKMKK

-438 NKPKTPNT
+438 NKPNS
-446 PNTPNSLANDMER
+446 PNSLANEMEY
-459 ALLKRNRNIVN
+459 ALKLRRSRNATNQRRKLNDTGIRNDLV
-470 KKRRINNIGIKNDII
+470 

-507 EVKKQLNKAE
+507 DIKRELNKAE
-517 KNNSLNVTSR
+517 KNNSLNVTTR

-574 MVNNVIKYAANLPK
+574 MVNNVIKYATNLPK
-588 TYPLNSSKI
+588 TYALNSTKI
-597 KNYVTIKRQLQQNT
+597 KNYVMIKRQLQQNT

-618 RKTK
+618 RKNK

>member
-1 MDPRQFVKNSNI
+1 MDPRQFVKNSNV
-13 SIQSESKV
+13 SIQTESKV
-21 VAPTVKGGLKIGI
+21 VPTKKGGLKIGK

-51 EKRVN
+51 ENRVD

-91 GVIHTSNFGLKGDL
+91 GAIHTSNFGLKGDL

-164 TEKQGFLYNEI
+164 TQKQGFLYNEI

-191 LIRISQQNPVKAQS
+191 LTRISRQNPVQAQS
-205 VSYESEMTPFLY
+205 VSYESELTPFLY

-250 EKAYKVGVDMVK
+250 ENAYKVGVDMVK

-281 KLPVMKSIKASTCP
+281 KLPMMKSVKASTCP

-314 SDCCFKIPKKRTTS
+314 SDCCFKIPKKRSVS
-328 KKKKA
+328 KKKST
-333 PSKNVSIS
+333 PKNVSIS

-355 VRLTKPVLLDV
+355 DRLTKPVLLDV

-387 LDANEKGTSNLK
+387 LDAIEKGASNLK

-438 NKPKTPNT
+438 NKPKTPKT
-446 PNTPNSLANDMER
+446 PNTPNSLANEMER

-470 KKRRINNIGIKNDII
+470 KKRRINDSSIKNDLVE
-485 KMYGKKWMT
+485 MYGKKWMT

-502 DKNVR
+502 NKNVR
-507 EVKKQLNKAE
+507 DVKRELNKAE

-574 MVNNVIKYAANLPK
+574 MVNNVIKYATNLPK
-588 TYPLNSSKI
+588 TYPLNSKKI

-618 RKTK
+618 RKNK

>member
-1 MDPRQFVKNSNI
+1 MDPRQFVKNSNV
-13 SIQSESKV
+13 SIQTESKMV
-21 VAPTVKGGLKIGI
+21 PTKKGGLKIGI

-40 NVLVNKKFSTT
+40 NVLVNKKFSTD

-56 LQYILKQK
+56 LKYILKQK

-71 APSLSIDLNEI
+71 APGLTIDLNEI

-91 GVIHTSNFGLKGDL
+91 GAIHTSNFGLKGDL
-105 TKNFFS
+105 NKDFFS

-116 YAMDGTES
+116 YIMDGIER
-124 KKFTFVIYSNG
+124 KNFTFVIYSNG

-143 LGSKNLKRQPEA
+143 LGSKNLKRQPES

-164 TEKQGFLYNEI
+164 SEKQSFLYNEI
-175 EYNNI
+175 QYNNI
-180 AGFFNTNVNFD
+180 AGFFNTNINFD
-191 LIRISQQNPVKAQS
+191 LTRITQQNPVKAQS
-205 VSYESEMTPFLY
+205 VRYETESTPFLY
-217 MTYKDHNFVLSTKSG
+217 MTYKDHNFVLSSKSG

-237 VVQVQGESDPDDL
+237 VVQIQGESDPDDL
-250 EKAYKVGVDMVK
+250 EKAYKIGVDMVK

-281 KLPVMKSIKASTCP
+281 KLPVKRGIKASTCP
-295 KPRRPPCKNGFEV
+295 KPRRPPCKSGFEV

-328 KKKKA
+328 KKKKT
-333 PSKNVSIS
+333 PSKNVSVS
-341 YDKDGTMKIGGRKC
+341 YDKDGVMKIGGRKC
-355 VRLTKPVLLDV
+355 NRLTKPVLLDV

-374 IREKNTKN
+374 VKQKNTKES
-382 VICSA
+382 ICSA
-387 LDANEKGTSNLK
+387 LDAIEKGTSNLK

-410 DQLVAMALSKGITI
+410 EQLVAISLSKGITVE
-424 DDKDTVKTLCQKLQ
+424 DKDTVKTLCQKLQ
-438 NKPKTPNT
+438 NKPKTPKT
-446 PNTPNSLANDMER
+446 PNTPNSLANEMER

-470 KKRRINNIGIKNDII
+470 KKRRINNTSIKNDLV

-502 DKNVR
+502 DKNAR
-507 EVKKQLNKAE
+507 EVKTQLNKME
-517 KNNSLNVTSR
+517 KNKSLNVTTR
-527 NGVIRKMVANDIKKA
+527 NGVIKKLVANDIKRA
-542 MVKDMKLNQENTLK
+542 MVKDWKFNQEQNLK
-556 KKLLRNEAQKLY
+556 KKLLQKEAEKIY

-574 MVNNVIKYAANLPK
+574 VVNDVVKYALNLPK
-588 TYPLNSSKI
+588 IPPLNSNRI
-597 KNYVTIKRQLQQNT
+597 KNYIKIKRELHQKPPL
-611 PSALKNK
+611 ALKNK

>member
-1 MDPRQFVKNSNI
+1 MDPRQFVKNSNV
-13 SIQSESKV
+13 SIQTTPSK
-21 VAPTVKGGLKIGI
+21 KGGLKIGK

-40 NVLVNKKFSTT
+40 NVLVNKKFSKD
-51 EKRVN
+51 EKRVD

-71 APSLSIDLNEI
+71 APGLTLDLNEI
-82 KGYFGRFQT
+82 KGYYGRFQT
-91 GVIHTSNFGLKGDL
+91 GAIHTSNFGLKGDL
-105 TKNFFS
+105 NKEFFS

-116 YAMDGTES
+116 YTMDGTER
-124 KKFTFVIYSNG
+124 KNFTFVIYSNG

-143 LGSKNLKRQPEA
+143 LGSSNLKKQPEA

-164 TEKQGFLYNEI
+164 TQKQGFLYNEI

-191 LIRISQQNPVKAQS
+191 LTRISQQNPVKAQS
-205 VSYESEMTPFLY
+205 ISYESELTPFLY

-250 EKAYKVGVDMVK
+250 ENAYKVGVDMVK

-274 NRNVNAP
+274 NRNVNLP
-281 KLPVMKSIKASTCP
+281 KLPMMKSVKASTCP
-295 KPRRPPCKNGFEV
+295 KPRRPPCKDGFEV

-314 SDCCFKIPKKRTTS
+314 SECCFKIPKKRGVS
-328 KKKKA
+328 KKKA
-333 PSKNVSIS
+333 TPKNVSIS

-355 VRLTKPVLLDV
+355 DRLTKPVLLDV

-374 IREKNTKN
+374 VRQKNTKN

-387 LDANEKGTSNLK
+387 LDAIEKGTSNLK
-399 IDGKLCRTMKK
+399 VDGKLCRTMKK
-410 DQLVAMALSKGITI
+410 DQLIAMALSKGITI
-424 DDKDTVKTLCQKLQ
+424 DDKDTVKMLCDKLQ
-438 NKPKTPNT
+438 DKPNS
-446 PNTPNSLANDMER
+446 PNSLANEMEY
-459 ALLKRNRNIVN
+459 ALKMKRSRNITN
-470 KKRRINNIGIKNDII
+470 QKRRLNDMGIRNDLV

-507 EVKKQLNKAE
+507 DVKRELNKAE
-517 KNNSLNVTSR
+517 KNNSLNVTTR

-574 MVNNVIKYAANLPK
+574 MVNNVIKYATNLPK

-597 KNYVTIKRQLQQNT
+597 KNYVMIKRQLQQNT

-618 RKTK
+618 RKNK

>member
-1 MDPRQFVKNSNI
+1 MDPRQFVKNSNV
-13 SIQSESKV
+13 SIQTTPSK
-21 VAPTVKGGLKIGI
+21 KGGLKIGK

-40 NVLVNKKFSTT
+40 NVLVNKKFSKD
-51 EKRVN
+51 EKRVD

-71 APSLSIDLNEI
+71 APGLTLDLNEI
-82 KGYFGRFQT
+82 KGYYGRFQT
-91 GVIHTSNFGLKGDL
+91 GAIHTSNFGLKGDL
-105 TKNFFS
+105 NKEFFS

-116 YAMDGTES
+116 YTMDGTER
-124 KKFTFVIYSNG
+124 KNFTFVIYSNG

-143 LGSKNLKRQPEA
+143 LGSSNLKKQPEA

-164 TEKQGFLYNEI
+164 TQKQGFLYNEI

-191 LIRISQQNPVKAQS
+191 LTRISQQNPVKAQS
-205 VSYESEMTPFLY
+205 ISYESEITPFLY

-250 EKAYKVGVDMVK
+250 ENAYKVGVDMVK

-274 NRNVNAP
+274 NRNVNLP
-281 KLPVMKSIKASTCP
+281 KLPMMKSVKASTCP
-295 KPRRPPCKNGFEV
+295 KPRRPPCKDGFEV

-314 SDCCFKIPKKRTTS
+314 SECCFKIPKKRGTT
-328 KKKKA
+328 KKKTT
-333 PSKNVSIS
+333 PKNVSIS

-355 VRLTKPVLLDV
+355 DRLTKPVLLDV

-374 IREKNTKN
+374 VRQKNTKN

-387 LDANEKGTSNLK
+387 LDAIEKGTSNLK
-399 IDGKLCRTMKK
+399 VDGKLCRTMKK
-410 DQLVAMALSKGITI
+410 DQLIAMALSKGITI
-424 DDKDTVKTLCQKLQ
+424 DDKDTVKMLCDKLQ
-438 NKPKTPNT
+438 DKPNS
-446 PNTPNSLANDMER
+446 PNSLANEMEY
-459 ALLKRNRNIVN
+459 ALKMKRSRNITN
-470 KKRRINNIGIKNDII
+470 QKRRLNDTGIRNDLV

-494 KYGKVMDL
+494 KYGKVMNL

-507 EVKKQLNKAE
+507 DIKRELNKAE

-574 MVNNVIKYAANLPK
+574 MVNNVIKYATNLPK

-597 KNYVTIKRQLQQNT
+597 KNYVMIKRQLQQNT
-611 PSALKNK
+611 PSALKNN

>member
-1 MDPRQFVKNSNI
+1 MDPRQFVKNSNV
-13 SIQSESKV
+13 SIQTTPSK
-21 VAPTVKGGLKIGI
+21 KGGLKIGK

-40 NVLVNKKFSTT
+40 NVLVNKKFSKD
-51 EKRVN
+51 EKRVD

-71 APSLSIDLNEI
+71 APGLTLDLNEI
-82 KGYFGRFQT
+82 KGYYGRFQT
-91 GVIHTSNFGLKGDL
+91 GAIHTSNFGLKGDL
-105 TKNFFS
+105 NKEFFS

-116 YAMDGTES
+116 YTMDGTER
-124 KKFTFVIYSNG
+124 KNFTFVIYSNG

-143 LGSKNLKRQPEA
+143 LGSSNLKKQPEA

-164 TEKQGFLYNEI
+164 TQKQGFLYNEI

-191 LIRISQQNPVKAQS
+191 LTRISQQNPVKAQS
-205 VSYESEMTPFLY
+205 ISYESELTPFLY

-250 EKAYKVGVDMVK
+250 ENAYKVGVDMVK

-274 NRNVNAP
+274 NRNVNLP
-281 KLPVMKSIKASTCP
+281 KLPMMKSVKASTCP
-295 KPRRPPCKNGFEV
+295 KPRRPPCKDGFEV

-314 SDCCFKIPKKRTTS
+314 SECCFKIPKKRGVS
-328 KKKKA
+328 KKKA
-333 PSKNVSIS
+333 TPKNVSIS

-355 VRLTKPVLLDV
+355 DRLTKPVLLDV

-374 IREKNTKN
+374 VRQKNTKN

-387 LDANEKGTSNLK
+387 LDAIEKGTSNLK
-399 IDGKLCRTMKK
+399 VDGKLCRTMKK
-410 DQLVAMALSKGITI
+410 DQLIAMALSKGITI
-424 DDKDTVKTLCQKLQ
+424 DDKDTVKMLCDKLQ
-438 NKPKTPNT
+438 DKPNS
-446 PNTPNSLANDMER
+446 PNSLANEMEY
-459 ALLKRNRNIVN
+459 ALKMRRSRNITN
-470 KKRRINNIGIKNDII
+470 QKRRLNDTGIRNDLV

-507 EVKKQLNKAE
+507 DVKRELNKAE
-517 KNNSLNVTSR
+517 KNNSLNVTTR

-574 MVNNVIKYAANLPK
+574 MVNNVIKYATNLPK
-588 TYPLNSSKI
+588 TYALNSSKI
-597 KNYVTIKRQLQQNT
+597 KNYVMIKRQLQQNT

-618 RKTK
+618 RKNK

>member
-1 MDPRQFVKNSNI
+1 MDPRQFVKNSNV
-13 SIQSESKV
+13 SIQTTPSK
-21 VAPTVKGGLKIGI
+21 KGGLKIGK

-40 NVLVNKKFSTT
+40 NVLVNKKFSKD
-51 EKRVN
+51 EKRVD

-71 APSLSIDLNEI
+71 APGLTLDLNEI
-82 KGYFGRFQT
+82 KGYYGRFQT
-91 GVIHTSNFGLKGDL
+91 GAIHTSNFGLKGDL
-105 TKNFFS
+105 NKEFFS

-116 YAMDGTES
+116 YTMDGTER
-124 KKFTFVIYSNG
+124 KNFTFVIYSNG

-143 LGSKNLKRQPEA
+143 LGSSNLKKQPEA

-164 TEKQGFLYNEI
+164 TQKQGFLYNEI

-191 LIRISQQNPVKAQS
+191 LTRISQQNPVKAQS
-205 VSYESEMTPFLY
+205 ISYESELTPFLY

-250 EKAYKVGVDMVK
+250 ENAYKVGVDMVK

-274 NRNVNAP
+274 NRNVNLP
-281 KLPVMKSIKASTCP
+281 KLPMMKSVKASTCP
-295 KPRRPPCKNGFEV
+295 KPRRPPCKDGFEV

-314 SDCCFKIPKKRTTS
+314 SECCFKIPKKRGTT
-328 KKKKA
+328 KKKTT
-333 PSKNVSIS
+333 PKNVSIS

-355 VRLTKPVLLDV
+355 DRLTKPVLLDV

-374 IREKNTKN
+374 VRQKNTKN

-387 LDANEKGTSNLK
+387 LDAIEKGTSNLK
-399 IDGKLCRTMKK
+399 IDGKLCRKMKK

-424 DDKDTVKTLCQKLQ
+424 DDKDTVKMLCDKLQ
-438 NKPKTPNT
+438 NKPNS
-446 PNTPNSLANDMER
+446 PNSLANEMEY
-459 ALLKRNRNIVN
+459 ALKMRRSRNVTNQKRKLNDTGIRNDLV
-470 KKRRINNIGIKNDII
+470 

-507 EVKKQLNKAE
+507 DIKRELNKAE
-517 KNNSLNVTSR
+517 KNNSLNVTTR

-542 MVKDMKLNQENTLK
+542 MVKNMKLNQENTLK

-574 MVNNVIKYAANLPK
+574 MVNNVIKYATNLPK
-588 TYPLNSSKI
+588 TYALNSSKI

-618 RKTK
+618 RKNK

>member
-1 MDPRQFVKNSNI
+1 MDPRQFVKNSNV
-13 SIQSESKV
+13 SIQTTQSK
-21 VAPTVKGGLKIGI
+21 KGGLKIGK

-40 NVLVNKKFSTT
+40 NVLVNKKFSKD
-51 EKRVN
+51 EKRVD

-64 PKGHAQI
+64 PKGRAQI
-71 APSLSIDLNEI
+71 ATGLTIDLNEI
-82 KGYFGRFQT
+82 KGYYGRFQT
-91 GVIHTSNFGLKGDL
+91 GAIHTSNFGLKGDL
-105 TKNFFS
+105 KKEFFS

-116 YAMDGTES
+116 YSMDGTEQ

-143 LGSKNLKRQPEA
+143 LGSNNLKKQPEA

-164 TEKQGFLYNEI
+164 TQKQGFLYNDI

-191 LIRISQQNPVKAQS
+191 LTRIAQQNPVKAQS
-205 VSYESEMTPFLY
+205 ISYETETTPFLY
-217 MTYKDHNFVLSTKSG
+217 MIYKDHNFVLSSKSG

-237 VVQVQGESDPDDL
+237 IIQVQGESDPDDL
-250 EKAYKVGVDMVK
+250 ENAYKVGVDMVK

-274 NRNVNAP
+274 NRNVNLP
-281 KLPVMKSIKASTCP
+281 KLPMMKSVKTSTCP
-295 KPRRPPCKNGFEV
+295 KPRRPPCKDGFEV

-314 SDCCFKIPKKRTTS
+314 SDCCFKIPKKRSTS
-328 KKKKA
+328 KKKTT
-333 PSKNVSIS
+333 PKNVSIS

-355 VRLTKPVLLDV
+355 DRLTKPVLLDV

-374 IREKNTKN
+374 VRQKNTKN

-387 LDANEKGTSNLK
+387 LDAIEKGTSNLK

-424 DDKDTVKTLCQKLQ
+424 DDRDTVKMLCDKLQ
-438 NKPKTPNT
+438 NKQNT
-446 PNTPNSLANDMER
+446 ANSPNSLANEMEY
-459 ALLKRNRNIVN
+459 ALKMKRSRNVTN
-470 KKRRINNIGIKNDII
+470 QRRKLNDTGIRNDLV

-494 KYGKVMDL
+494 KYGKVMNL

-507 EVKKQLNKAE
+507 DIKRELNKAE

-556 KKLLRNEAQKLY
+556 KKLLQNEAQKLY

-574 MVNNVIKYAANLPK
+574 MVNNVIKYATNLPK

-597 KNYVTIKRQLQQNT
+597 KNYVMIKRQLQQNT
-611 PSALKNK
+611 PSALKNN

>member
-1 MDPRQFVKNSNI
+1 MDPRQFVKNSNV
-13 SIQSESKV
+13 SIQTESKV
-21 VAPTVKGGLKIGI
+21 VPTKKGGLKIGK

-51 EKRVN
+51 ENRVD

-91 GVIHTSNFGLKGDL
+91 GAIHTSNFGLKGDL

-164 TEKQGFLYNEI
+164 TQKQGFLYNEI

-191 LIRISQQNPVKAQS
+191 LTRISRQNPVQAQS
-205 VSYESEMTPFLY
+205 VSYESELTPFLY

-250 EKAYKVGVDMVK
+250 ENAYKVGVDMVK

-281 KLPVMKSIKASTCP
+281 KLPMMKSVKASTCP

-314 SDCCFKIPKKRTTS
+314 SDCCFKIPKKRSVS
-328 KKKKA
+328 KKKST
-333 PSKNVSIS
+333 PKNVSIS

-355 VRLTKPVLLDV
+355 DRLTKPVLLDV

-387 LDANEKGTSNLK
+387 LDAIEKGASNLK

-446 PNTPNSLANDMER
+446 PNSLANEMER
-459 ALLKRNRNIVN
+459 VLLKRNRNIVN
-470 KKRRINNIGIKNDII
+470 KKRRINDSSIKNDLVE
-485 KMYGKKWMT
+485 MYGKKWMT

-502 DKNVR
+502 NKNVR
-507 EVKKQLNKAE
+507 DVKRELNKAE

-556 KKLLRNEAQKLY
+556 KKLLQNEAQKLY

-574 MVNNVIKYAANLPK
+574 MVNNVIKYAMNLPK
-588 TYPLNSSKI
+588 TYPLNSKKI

>member
-1 MDPRQFVKNSNI
+1 MDPRQFVKNSNV
-13 SIQSESKV
+13 SIQTESKV
-21 VAPTVKGGLKIGI
+21 VTTKKGGLKIGK

-51 EKRVN
+51 EKRVD

-71 APSLSIDLNEI
+71 APGLTLDLNEI

-91 GVIHTSNFGLKGDL
+91 GAIHTSNFGLKGDL

-116 YAMDGTES
+116 YTMDGTEN

-143 LGSKNLKRQPEA
+143 LGSTNLKKQPEA

-164 TEKQGFLYNEI
+164 TQKQGFLYNEI

-191 LIRISQQNPVKAQS
+191 LTRIAQQNPVKAQS
-205 VSYESEMTPFLY
+205 ISYETETTPFLY
-217 MTYKDHNFVLSTKSG
+217 MIYKDHNFVLSTKSG

-250 EKAYKVGVDMVK
+250 ENAYKVGVDMVK

-281 KLPVMKSIKASTCP
+281 KLPMMKSVKASTCP

-314 SDCCFKIPKKRTTS
+314 SDCCFKIPKKRSTS
-328 KKKKA
+328 KKKST
-333 PSKNVSIS
+333 PKNVSIS
-341 YDKDGTMKIGGRKC
+341 YDKDGIMKIGGRKC
-355 VRLTKPVLLDV
+355 DRLTKPVLLDV

-374 IREKNTKN
+374 IREKNNKS

-387 LDANEKGTSNLK
+387 LDAIEKGTSNLK

-424 DDKDTVKTLCQKLQ
+424 DDKDTVKMLCDKLQ
-438 NKPKTPNT
+438 NKPNTANSPNT
-446 PNTPNSLANDMER
+446 LANEMES
-459 ALLKRNRNIVN
+459 ALKMRRSRNATNQ
-470 KKRRINNIGIKNDII
+470 KRRLNDTGIRNDLV

-494 KYGKVMDL
+494 KYGKVMNL

-507 EVKKQLNKAE
+507 NIKKELNKAE

-542 MVKDMKLNQENTLK
+542 MVKDMKLNKENTLK

-574 MVNNVIKYAANLPK
+574 MVNNVIKYTTNLPK
-588 TYPLNSSKI
+588 TYALNSTKI
-597 KNYVTIKRQLQQNT
+597 KNYVMIKRQLQQNT
-611 PSALKNK
+611 PSALKNN

>member
-1 MDPRQFVKNSNI
+1 MDPRQFVKNSNV
-13 SIQSESKV
+13 SIQTTPSK
-21 VAPTVKGGLKIGI
+21 KGGLKIGK

-40 NVLVNKKFSTT
+40 NVLVNKKFSKD
-51 EKRVN
+51 EKRVD

-71 APSLSIDLNEI
+71 APGLTLDLNEI
-82 KGYFGRFQT
+82 KGYYGRFQT
-91 GVIHTSNFGLKGDL
+91 GAIHTSNFGLKGDL
-105 TKNFFS
+105 NKEFFS

-116 YAMDGTES
+116 YTMDGTER
-124 KKFTFVIYSNG
+124 KNFTFVIYSNG

-143 LGSKNLKRQPEA
+143 LGSSNLKKQPEA

-164 TEKQGFLYNEI
+164 TQKQGFLYNEI

-191 LIRISQQNPVKAQS
+191 LTRISQQNPVKAQS
-205 VSYESEMTPFLY
+205 ISYESELTPFLY

-250 EKAYKVGVDMVK
+250 ENAYKVGVDMVK

-274 NRNVNAP
+274 NRNVNLP
-281 KLPVMKSIKASTCP
+281 KLPIMKSVKASTCP
-295 KPRRPPCKNGFEV
+295 KPRRPPCKDGFEV

-314 SDCCFKIPKKRTTS
+314 SECCFKIPKKRGTT
-328 KKKKA
+328 KKKTT
-333 PSKNVSIS
+333 PKNVSIS

-355 VRLTKPVLLDV
+355 DRLTKPVLLDV

-374 IREKNTKN
+374 VRQKNTKN

-387 LDANEKGTSNLK
+387 LDAIEKGTSNLK
-399 IDGKLCRTMKK
+399 IDGKLCRKMKK

-424 DDKDTVKTLCQKLQ
+424 DDKDTVKMLCDKLQ
-438 NKPKTPNT
+438 DKPNS
-446 PNTPNSLANDMER
+446 PNSLANEMEY
-459 ALLKRNRNIVN
+459 ALKMRRSRNATNQ
-470 KKRRINNIGIKNDII
+470 KRRLNDTGIRNDLV

-502 DKNVR
+502 NKDVR
-507 EVKKQLNKAE
+507 DVKRELNKAE

-542 MVKDMKLNQENTLK
+542 MVKNMKLNQENTLK

-574 MVNNVIKYAANLPK
+574 MVNNVIKYATNLPK

-618 RKTK
+618 RKNK

>member
-1 MDPRQFVKNSNI
+1 MDPRQFVKNSNVT
-13 SIQSESKV
+13 IQTESKV
-21 VAPTVKGGLKIGI
+21 VPTKKGGLKIGK

-40 NVLVNKKFSTT
+40 NVLVNKKFSKD
-51 EKRVN
+51 EKRVD

-71 APSLSIDLNEI
+71 ASGLTIDLNEI
-82 KGYFGRFQT
+82 KGYYGRFQT
-91 GVIHTSNFGLKGDL
+91 GAIHTSNFGLKGDL
-105 TKNFFS
+105 KKEFFS

-116 YAMDGTES
+116 YSMDGTEQ

-143 LGSKNLKRQPEA
+143 LGSNNLKKQPEA

-164 TEKQGFLYNEI
+164 TQKQGFLYNDI

-191 LIRISQQNPVKAQS
+191 LTRIAQQNPVKAQS
-205 VSYESEMTPFLY
+205 ISYETETTPFLY
-217 MTYKDHNFVLSTKSG
+217 MIYKDHNFVLSSKSG

-237 VVQVQGESDPDDL
+237 IIQVQGESDPDDL
-250 EKAYKVGVDMVK
+250 ENAYKVGVDMVK

-274 NRNVNAP
+274 NRNVNLP
-281 KLPVMKSIKASTCP
+281 KLPMMKSVKTSTCP
-295 KPRRPPCKNGFEV
+295 KPRRPPCKDGFEV

-314 SDCCFKIPKKRTTS
+314 SDCCFKIPKKRSTS
-328 KKKKA
+328 KKKTT
-333 PSKNVSIS
+333 PKNVSIS

-355 VRLTKPVLLDV
+355 DRLTKPVLLDV

-374 IREKNTKN
+374 VRQKNTKN
-382 VICSA
+382 NICSA
-387 LDANEKGTSNLK
+387 LDAIEKGTSNLK
-399 IDGKLCRTMKK
+399 VDGKLCRTMKK

-424 DDKDTVKTLCQKLQ
+424 DDKDTVKMLCDKLQ
-438 NKPKTPNT
+438 NKPNS
-446 PNTPNSLANDMER
+446 PNSLANEMEY
-459 ALLKRNRNIVN
+459 ALKMKRSRNVTN
-470 KKRRINNIGIKNDII
+470 QRRKLNDTGIRNDLV

-502 DKNVR
+502 NKNVR
-507 EVKKQLNKAE
+507 DIKRELNKAE

-574 MVNNVIKYAANLPK
+574 MVNNVIKYATNLPK

-597 KNYVTIKRQLQQNT
+597 KNYVMIKRQLQQNT
-611 PSALKNK
+611 PSALKNN

>member
-1 MDPRQFVKNSNI
+1 MDPRQFVKNSNV
-13 SIQSESKV
+13 SIQTTPSK
-21 VAPTVKGGLKIGI
+21 KGGLKIGK

-40 NVLVNKKFSTT
+40 NVLVNKKFSKD
-51 EKRVN
+51 EKRVD

-71 APSLSIDLNEI
+71 APGLTLDLNEI
-82 KGYFGRFQT
+82 KGYYGRFQT
-91 GVIHTSNFGLKGDL
+91 GAIHTSNFGLKGDL
-105 TKNFFS
+105 NKEFFS

-116 YAMDGTES
+116 YTMDGTER
-124 KKFTFVIYSNG
+124 KNFTFVIYSNG

-143 LGSKNLKRQPEA
+143 LGSSNLKKQPEA

-164 TEKQGFLYNEI
+164 TQKQGFLYNEI

-191 LIRISQQNPVKAQS
+191 LTRISQQNPVKAQS
-205 VSYESEMTPFLY
+205 ISYESELTPFLY

-250 EKAYKVGVDMVK
+250 ENAYKVGVDMVK

-274 NRNVNAP
+274 NRNVNLP
-281 KLPVMKSIKASTCP
+281 KLPIMKSVKASTCP
-295 KPRRPPCKNGFEV
+295 KPRRPPCKDGFEV

-314 SDCCFKIPKKRTTS
+314 SECCFKIPKKRGTT
-328 KKKKA
+328 KKKA
-333 PSKNVSIS
+333 TPKNVSIS

-355 VRLTKPVLLDV
+355 DRLTKPVLLDV

-374 IREKNTKN
+374 VRQKNTKN

-387 LDANEKGTSNLK
+387 LDAIEKGTSNLK
-399 IDGKLCRTMKK
+399 IDGKLCRKMKK

-424 DDKDTVKTLCQKLQ
+424 DDKDTVKMLCDKLQ
-438 NKPKTPNT
+438 DKPNS
-446 PNTPNSLANDMER
+446 PNSLANEMEY
-459 ALLKRNRNIVN
+459 ALKMRRSRNATNQ
-470 KKRRINNIGIKNDII
+470 KRRLNDTGIRNDLV

-507 EVKKQLNKAE
+507 DVKRELNKAE
-517 KNNSLNVTSR
+517 KNNSLNVTTR

-574 MVNNVIKYAANLPK
+574 MVNNVIKYATNLPK
-588 TYPLNSSKI
+588 TYALNSTKI
-597 KNYVTIKRQLQQNT
+597 KNYVMIKRQLQQNT

-618 RKTK
+618 RKNK

>member
-1 MDPRQFVKNSNI
+1 MDPRQFVKNSNV
-13 SIQSESKV
+13 SIQTTPSK
-21 VAPTVKGGLKIGI
+21 KGGLKIGK

-40 NVLVNKKFSTT
+40 NVLVNKKFSKD
-51 EKRVN
+51 EKRVD

-71 APSLSIDLNEI
+71 APGLTLDLNEI
-82 KGYFGRFQT
+82 KGYYGRFQT
-91 GVIHTSNFGLKGDL
+91 GAIHTSNFGLKGDL
-105 TKNFFS
+105 NKEFFS

-116 YAMDGTES
+116 YTMDGTER
-124 KKFTFVIYSNG
+124 KNFTFVIYSNG

-143 LGSKNLKRQPEA
+143 LGSSNLKKQPEA

-164 TEKQGFLYNEI
+164 TQKQGFLYNEI

-191 LIRISQQNPVKAQS
+191 LTRISQQNPVKAQS
-205 VSYESEMTPFLY
+205 ISYESELTPFLY

-250 EKAYKVGVDMVK
+250 ENAYKVGVDMVK

-274 NRNVNAP
+274 NRNVNLP
-281 KLPVMKSIKASTCP
+281 KLPMMKSVKASTCP
-295 KPRRPPCKNGFEV
+295 KPRRPPCKDGFEV

-314 SDCCFKIPKKRTTS
+314 SECCFKIPKKRGVS
-328 KKKKA
+328 KKKA
-333 PSKNVSIS
+333 TPKNVSIS

-355 VRLTKPVLLDV
+355 DRLTKPVLLDV

-374 IREKNTKN
+374 VRQKNTKN

-387 LDANEKGTSNLK
+387 LDAIEKGTSNLK
-399 IDGKLCRTMKK
+399 VDGKLCRTMKK
-410 DQLVAMALSKGITI
+410 DQLIAMALSKGITI
-424 DDKDTVKTLCQKLQ
+424 DDKDTVKMLCDKLQ
-438 NKPKTPNT
+438 DKPNS
-446 PNTPNSLANDMER
+446 PNSLANEMEY
-459 ALLKRNRNIVN
+459 ALKMKRSRNITN
-470 KKRRINNIGIKNDII
+470 QKRRLNDTGIRNDLV

-507 EVKKQLNKAE
+507 DVKRELNKAE
-517 KNNSLNVTSR
+517 KNNSLNVTTR

-574 MVNNVIKYAANLPK
+574 MVNNVIKYATNLPK
-588 TYPLNSSKI
+588 TYALNSSKI
-597 KNYVTIKRQLQQNT
+597 KNYVMIKRQLQQNT

-618 RKTK
+618 RKNK

>member
-1 MDPRQFVKNSNI
+1 MDPRQFVKNSNV
-13 SIQSESKV
+13 SIQTTPSK
-21 VAPTVKGGLKIGI
+21 KGGLKIGK

-40 NVLVNKKFSTT
+40 NVLVNKKFSKD
-51 EKRVN
+51 EKRVD

-71 APSLSIDLNEI
+71 APGLTLDLNEI
-82 KGYFGRFQT
+82 KGYYGRFQT
-91 GVIHTSNFGLKGDL
+91 GAIHTSNFGLKGDL
-105 TKNFFS
+105 NKEFFS

-116 YAMDGTES
+116 YTMDGTER
-124 KKFTFVIYSNG
+124 KNFTFVIYSNG

-143 LGSKNLKRQPEA
+143 LGSSNLKKQPEA

-164 TEKQGFLYNEI
+164 TQKQGFLYNEI

-191 LIRISQQNPVKAQS
+191 LTRISQQNPVKAQS
-205 VSYESEMTPFLY
+205 ISYESELTPFLY

-250 EKAYKVGVDMVK
+250 ENAYKVGVDMVK

-274 NRNVNAP
+274 NRNVNLP
-281 KLPVMKSIKASTCP
+281 KLPMMKSVKASTCP
-295 KPRRPPCKNGFEV
+295 KPRRPPCKDGFEV

-314 SDCCFKIPKKRTTS
+314 SECCFKIPKKRGVS
-328 KKKKA
+328 KKKA
-333 PSKNVSIS
+333 TPKNVSIS

-355 VRLTKPVLLDV
+355 DRLTKPVLLDV

-374 IREKNTKN
+374 VRQKNTKN

-387 LDANEKGTSNLK
+387 LDAIEKGTSNLK
-399 IDGKLCRTMKK
+399 VDGKLCRTMKK
-410 DQLVAMALSKGITI
+410 DQLIAMALSKGITI
-424 DDKDTVKTLCQKLQ
+424 DDKDTVKMLCDKLQ
-438 NKPKTPNT
+438 DKPNS
-446 PNTPNSLANDMER
+446 PNSLANEMEY
-459 ALLKRNRNIVN
+459 ALKMRRSRNITN
-470 KKRRINNIGIKNDII
+470 QKRRLNDTGIRNDLV

-494 KYGKVMDL
+494 RYGKVMDL

-507 EVKKQLNKAE
+507 DVKRELNKAE
-517 KNNSLNVTSR
+517 KNNSLNVTTR

-574 MVNNVIKYAANLPK
+574 MVNNVIKYATNLPK
-588 TYPLNSSKI
+588 TYALNSSKI
-597 KNYVTIKRQLQQNT
+597 KNYVMIKRQLQQNT

-618 RKTK
+618 RKNK